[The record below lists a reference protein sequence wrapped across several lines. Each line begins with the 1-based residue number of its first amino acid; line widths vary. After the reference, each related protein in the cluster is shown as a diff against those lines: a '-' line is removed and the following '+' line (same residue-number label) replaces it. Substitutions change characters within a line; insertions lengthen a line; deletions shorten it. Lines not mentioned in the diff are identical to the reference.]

1 MGYDIKMYIGRT
13 TMEIPILGNGKKKNP
28 AYFNPYAMVD
38 LAVVGNTAYNEL
50 QKLKDNSFLHAYFYA
65 PNGNTKVMKDS
76 YDDALKV
83 IPFDK
88 VLEILK
94 KSNKKEKYRRFDMA
108 IALMKA
114 MVGKF
119 STDELGVVLFGH

>member
-13 TMEIPILGNGKKKNP
+13 TIDVPGLGDGDKKNP
-28 AYFNPYAMVD
+28 GYFNPYAMVD
-38 LAVVGNTAYNEL
+38 LAVVGSTVCNEL
-50 QKLKDNSFLHAYFYA
+50 QKLKNNSCLHVYFYS
-65 PNGNTKVMKDS
+65 PDGNTKVKKDS

-94 KSNKKEKYRRFDMA
+94 KSNRKEKYRRFDMA
-108 IALMKA
+108 IALMEA

-119 STDELGVVLFGH
+119 YKNELGVVLFGH